1 MPASNLAPAHSD
13 TLTVLEA
20 AREYESFSPEYL
32 RAQIRKGLLPAEK
45 GRRGYLIRRADLD
58 SHPGPAP
65 GRPSDRDRLEAFARA
80 LVAQAPRFTEE
91 QRQQIVIALEPYA
104 DGST

>member
-1 MPASNLAPAHSD
+1 MSASNLAPAD
-13 TLTVLEA
+13 ALTVLEV
-20 AREYESFSPEYL
+20 AREYEHFTPEYL
-32 RAQIRKGLLPAEK
+32 RAQIRKGFLPAQK
-45 GRRGYLIRRADLD
+45 GRRGYLIRRADLE
-58 SHPGPAP
+58 SHPGPPP

-91 QRQQIVIALEPYA
+91 QRQQIVSALEPYA